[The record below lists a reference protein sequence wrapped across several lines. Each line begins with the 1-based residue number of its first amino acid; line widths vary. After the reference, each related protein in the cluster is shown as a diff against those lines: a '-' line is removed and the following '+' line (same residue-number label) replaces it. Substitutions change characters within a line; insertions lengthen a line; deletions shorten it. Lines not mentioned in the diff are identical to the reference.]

1 MADSYAGLS
10 HHYDL
15 IMTSGYYDYDAYTRT
30 LLDLIQDR
38 RVLLEVG
45 VGTGLVCEKL
55 LRRADTDLV
64 ITGIDHTASM
74 LAQARSRL
82 GSRVRLIQ
90 QDVLHMGLTT
100 QNAQYAPYD
109 VAFSV
114 GGVWYHIHDQGQRQ
128 GMGQGRTMLGSH
140 LLSNDDNL
148 QALAHLHAALR
159 PGGILLLAA
168 QGPHVN
174 HHRELP
180 GGLLYSQHTQAL
192 GDNRFIKDYFVR
204 KHGRTVAHQRSPYR
218 LFTQDEAN
226 SLMEQAGFRH
236 ERVSDDG
243 LFHQYARR

>member
-1 MADSYAGLS
+1 M
-10 HHYDL
+10 
-15 IMTSGYYDYDAYTRT
+15 IVTSGYYDYDAYTRT
-30 LLDLIQDR
+30 LLDLVQDR
-38 RVLLEVG
+38 RLLLEVG
-45 VGTGLVCEKL
+45 VGTGLVCEEL
-55 LRRADTDLV
+55 LRLADTDLV

-90 QDVLHMGLTT
+90 QDVLHMALPT
-100 QNAQYAPYD
+100 QYD

-114 GGVWYHIHDQGQRQ
+114 GGVWYHIHDHHQGQSQ
-128 GMGQGRTMLGSH
+128 GHTMLGSH
-140 LLSNDDNL
+140 LLSDDDNS

-180 GGLLYSQHTQAL
+180 GGLLYSQHIQAL

-236 ERVSDDG
+236 ERVSNDG